1 MATKWAELTEKLAEQ
16 YTWWKNKYEW
26 FKDWKQKQWEKMKEK
41 SKSFWGW
48 MGMISGAIKWLGVAV
63 AVGAVI
69 AAVFLTGVVALQLV
83 VAGAAYVVAGIE
95 VAAYGVQKLARSKQR
110 GWDSQE
116 RKASKVEQC
125 IKQITDA
132 FNIMK
137 KDGAMM
143 DKLFSDFQRLLCE
156 PKTCAKEIEDEVEM
170 DEDELNW
177 YMMEENV
184 DDIIKSLE
192 QLDKVCVDLIAQI
205 DTSQTNFY
213 AE

>member
-1 MATKWAELTEKLAEQ
+1 
-16 YTWWKNKYEW
+16 
-26 FKDWKQKQWEKMKEK
+26 MKEK
-41 SKSFWGW
+41 SKSRWGW
-48 MGMISGAIKWLGVAV
+48 MDMISGAIKWLDAAV
-63 AVGAVI
+63 AVGAAIV
-69 AAVFLTGVVALQLV
+69 AVFMTGGVALV
-83 VAGAAYVVAGIE
+83 VAAYGIGVAAFGIVVATVG
-95 VAAYGVQKLARSKQR
+95 VAAYGVQKLARSQQR
-110 GWDSQE
+110 RWDSQQ

-143 DKLFSDFQRLLCE
+143 DKLFTDFQRLLCE
-156 PKTCAKEIEDEVEM
+156 PKTRAKEIEDEVEK

-192 QLDKVCVDLIAQI
+192 
-205 DTSQTNFY
+205 
-213 AE
+213 